1 MVDVTTP
8 EPLPDGDPTGIT
20 GRAAFTVVA
29 LAAEGVNMLKYTGN
43 EALEVAE
50 STTTTT
56 LEVLDGLAD
65 DFAGPLASL
74 AKAPTVVL
82 RAAYQAGAES
92 GRRLLAVA

>member
-8 EPLPDGDPTGIT
+8 EPLIDDSPTGFS
-20 GRAAFTVVA
+20 GRAAFTGIA
-29 LAAEGVNMLKYTGN
+29 LAAEGVNMLKHAGN

-50 STTTTT
+50 STATTT

-65 DFAGPLASL
+65 DFAGPLATL
-74 AKAPTVVL
+74 AKAPTAVF
-82 RAAYQAGAES
+82 RAAYQAGTDS